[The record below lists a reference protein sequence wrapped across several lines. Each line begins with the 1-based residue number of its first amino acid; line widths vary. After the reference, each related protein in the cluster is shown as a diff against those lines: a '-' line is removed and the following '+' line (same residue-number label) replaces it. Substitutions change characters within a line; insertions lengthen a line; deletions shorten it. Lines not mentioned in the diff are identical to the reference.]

1 MSPELLA
8 ALLAGASMAL
18 FWAPVALGDGSSAGR
33 TVAGGGLAVVPA
45 GSSAA
50 EIGDIGALR
59 RHRFLLALLAAGG
72 GVSFVDGLWGWTVG
86 AGLFAVVWLAA
97 DQVEPPGVR
106 RQRKAVR
113 RDLPQV
119 VRLLSIALAS
129 GASVPSALDQVSLA
143 LPGPGSEALRTSRA
157 RLALGVHPELVW
169 AELGSQP
176 ELELLG
182 RALARAHSSGVPVA
196 DAVRRLGDD
205 LARQRRLE
213 VEDRARAVGIRAA
226 LPLGLCLLPAF
237 LTIGIVPVIVAALE
251 SLQW

>member
-1 MSPELLA
+1 
-8 ALLAGASMAL
+8 MAL
-18 FWAPVALGDGSSAGR
+18 FWAPVSLDDRSSVGRGPAAAVRGSDSSIRDVG
-33 TVAGGGLAVVPA
+33 AV
-45 GSSAA
+45 
-50 EIGDIGALR
+50 R
-59 RHRFLLALLAAGG
+59 RHRLLLGLLAAGG
-72 GVSFVDGLWGWTVG
+72 GVSFVDGLRGWVVG
-86 AGLFAVVWLAA
+86 AGLFALVWLAA
-97 DQVEPPGVR
+97 DRVEPPGVR
-106 RQRKAVR
+106 RDREAVR

-119 VRLLSIALAS
+119 VRLLAIALDS
-129 GASVPSALDQVSLA
+129 GASAPSALEQVSLA
-143 LPGPGSEALRTSRA
+143 LPGPGSKALRVSRA
-157 RLALGVHPELVW
+157 RLALGVPPELVW

-176 ELELLG
+176 ELESLG

-237 LTIGIVPVIVAALE
+237 LAIGIVPVIVAALE